1 MHALHGEGE
10 RLNPASKRTLDTA
23 METET
28 ERSVAAMPGSASDA
42 PRHPHTRWE
51 SMGELMVDLMMNI
64 TLRPFWVQF
73 DRYATKITDENKDS
87 VGHGL
92 HLALEFQLA
101 REPNDQVSNRG
112 SEI

>member
-1 MHALHGEGE
+1 MSGGVKDTE
-10 RLNPASKRTLDTA
+10 RLGA
-23 METET
+23 
-28 ERSVAAMPGSASDA
+28 VPGSASDA

-51 SMGELMVDLMMNI
+51 SIGELMVDLMMNI
-64 TLRPFWVQF
+64 TPRPFWIQF

-101 REPNDQVSNRG
+101 REPNTEASRG
-112 SEI
+112 ER